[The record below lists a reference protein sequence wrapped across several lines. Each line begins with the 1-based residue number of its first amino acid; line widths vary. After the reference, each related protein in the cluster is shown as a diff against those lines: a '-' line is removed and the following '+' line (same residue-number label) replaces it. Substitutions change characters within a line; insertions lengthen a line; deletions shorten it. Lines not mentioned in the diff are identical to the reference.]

1 MTNRYTSLSID
12 EFAILKRHKYGVV
25 ISDPEH
31 NQMVD
36 ILSERTKGHI
46 INYFLS
52 WPEHIRL
59 GIKHVSIDMW
69 GPYASLIPECFPNAK
84 NTVDKYH
91 VIANLNGALEQVRRE
106 QQKKLLHQH
115 FKKFFFKS
123 RFVLLKAGESLMRK
137 ILIDFKNY

>member
-1 MTNRYTSLSID
+1 MKKEIVEYIGLMC
-12 EFAILKRHKYGVV
+12 LQGVV

-31 NQMVD
+31 NQIVD

-46 INYFLS
+46 INYFSS

-84 NTVDKYH
+84 ITVDKYH
-91 VIANLNGALEQVRRE
+91 VITNLNGALEQVRRE

-115 FKKFFFKS
+115 SKKILFQKS
-123 RFVLLKAGESLMRK
+123 FRFTKAGVRWLKGGKMG
-137 ILIDFKNY
+137 Y